1 MVDEAFPGI
10 AQVIGKKGL
19 KFGHINVNGLV
30 NKLSEIKTL
39 LQESNLSILARWA
52 SPSDFPS
59 NHFFHFCRNLKAK
72 GKRRVTSTSQRLTRQ
87 SESFCIIIFF
97 FGRRKNSLFK
107 M

>member
-39 LQESNLSILARWA
+39 LQESNLSILAVSETHLSEAVEDTEISIDGYLIIRK
-52 SPSDFPS
+52 D
-59 NHFFHFCRNLKAK
+59 RK
-72 GKRRVTSTSQRLTRQ
+72 GK
-87 SESFCIIIFF
+87 
-97 FGRRKNSLFK
+97 KNNWGGTLIYYK
-107 M
+107 DHIHL